1 MSLNEIAPSQPIAG
15 FIGLGM
21 GAAALLMVL
30 VHFWAGPF
38 ATQQRV
44 AVTVGEIAADMRQAA
59 VRKLKGLPQPKP
71 VSVPWD
77 SDSIMKLV
85 AALLA
90 GMAIIV
96 GVVGLVRHEVWRPAA
111 GGITLGVGAI
121 AFQVFTWAILVV
133 AGALIIV
140 AIIQNFTD
148 IIGE

>member
-1 MSLNEIAPSQPIAG
+1 MIAIENTRSRPIAG

-30 VHFWAGPF
+30 IHFWAGPF
-38 ATQQRV
+38 ASQQSV
-44 AVTVGEIAADMRQAA
+44 TVTVGEIAADIRQAA

-77 SDSIMKLV
+77 SDRIMKLV

-90 GMAIIV
+90 GMAIILS
-96 GVVGLVRHEVWRPAA
+96 VVSLVRRESWQPAA
-111 GGITLGVGAI
+111 GGIALGVGAI

-140 AIIQNFTD
+140 AIIKNFTE
-148 IIGE
+148 IIGD